1 MDNNIEES
9 SYFEDHY
16 ERLKELYK
24 NDEILQCIN
33 ETKIL
38 GKINKKYKKNKKK
51 KKYLKVN

>member
-33 ETKIL
+33 EVKAL
-38 GKINKKYKKNKKK
+38 GKYIKNNNNKI
-51 KKYLKVN
+51 